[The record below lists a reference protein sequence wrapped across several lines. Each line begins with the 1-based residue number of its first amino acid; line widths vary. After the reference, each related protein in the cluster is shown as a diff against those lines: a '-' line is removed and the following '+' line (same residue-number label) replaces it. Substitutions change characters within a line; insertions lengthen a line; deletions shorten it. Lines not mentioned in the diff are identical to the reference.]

1 MPFGKK
7 ASSAGATDILQ
18 KFSDLYSNSSG
29 EDETI
34 NISAQRGTLKR
45 SSQLTKITNDLRKET
60 NLTTLNND
68 IPKQPPS
75 IELGNDL
82 VQKLLVQLTMNDSP
96 PSNIGVTKNKKVKG
110 TSMTEPGQFSSSLS
124 EAEMVHINPLSV
136 NGPVSLKQQGHLALA
151 KLCTRALDNLGKKSR
166 FQAPKKKNLSSKNI
180 KINI

>member
-29 EDETI
+29 EDETS
-34 NISAQRGTLKR
+34 NVSSQHGTLKR
-45 SSQLTKITNDLRKET
+45 SSQFTKINNDFRKT
-60 NLTTLNND
+60 SNLTALNND
-68 IPKQPPS
+68 IQKQPPS

-96 PSNIGVTKNKKVKG
+96 PSNVGVTKNKKVKG
-110 TSMTEPGQFSSSLS
+110 ASVTEPGQFSSSLS

-136 NGPVSLKQQGHLALA
+136 NGHVSLIQE
-151 KLCTRALDNLGKKSR
+151 S
-166 FQAPKKKNLSSKNI
+166 I
-180 KINI
+180 I